1 MSDELKPCPFCGSPA
16 KQISMGAPG
25 VTCPNGCCYIIGGTR
40 EKVNARWN
48 IRPNESALQVRNAEL
63 EKIIDKFAEAGTDVY
78 HRVRAEFYE
87 DASVRADW
95 RELMHTYRK
104 DWVI

>member
-1 MSDELKPCPFCGSPA
+1 MIEELKPCPFCGAPA
-16 KQISMGAPG
+16 KSITMGSPG
-25 VTCPNGCCYIIGGTR
+25 ITCSKGCCYIFGKTKT
-40 EKVNARWN
+40 EVVERWN
-48 IRPNESALQVRNAEL
+48 ERRAEDEL
-63 EKIIDKFAEAGTDVY
+63 NKIIDKFAWVGTDVY

-104 DWVI
+104 EWVI

>member
-1 MSDELKPCPFCGSPA
+1 MSEMKPCPFCGTPA
-16 KQISMGAPG
+16 KSITLGSPG
-25 VTCPNGCCYIIGGTR
+25 VTCPKGCCFIIGKTKN
-40 EKVNARWN
+40 EVIERWN
-48 IRPNESALQVRNAEL
+48 KRPAEDEL
-63 EKIIDKFAEAGTDVY
+63 NKIIDKFASVGTDVY

-95 RELMHTYRK
+95 KELMRTYKK